1 MERKIVEELKRISG
15 EAHVIEAAG
24 ELEPYLYDQSV
35 PLIRPQADRSSVA
48 VCPAN
53 AQEISEI
60 MKLANREGVSV
71 VVRGGGTGLCGAA
84 IPVVPS
90 IIISMERMNRILE
103 VDDKNFVITVESGVS
118 LRELRAY
125 LRKNNSSFIFPSL
138 SCDEN
143 AQVGG
148 MTAENAGG
156 IKSGRHGV
164 MRNNV
169 KGMEVV
175 LPTGE
180 IMQLNGKL
188 QKNTAGYD
196 LMQLIIGSE
205 GTLCII
211 TKVILRIVP
220 KPKFGGTIVVSFDDY
235 EQATDAAT
243 KVLKAGATPI
253 GIEYL
258 DRTVANKISEFL
270 HDEWPLK
277 KGKVD
282 LIFVMAEESEDN
294 IFNVCGMIEE
304 ICSGAGAVESVVY
317 DGMEDQERILKMRQ
331 SSYFATKTHLVD
343 TLDITVPPA
352 LVPELMR
359 GFNQVAEKYGVLFD
373 TVGHVGDGNV
383 HNNIYSYKNTIPEH
397 YEEMK
402 TELYQLGLQL
412 GGSITGEHGIG
423 KLRRK
428 NLHLQLDETQTALMR
443 GIKDLFD
450 PNHILNMDTAIL

>member
-1 MERKIVEELKRISG
+1 MDKIIVAELKEIVGTSY
-15 EAHVIEAAG
+15 VIETAG
-24 ELEPYLYDQSV
+24 ELEPYLYDQTV
-35 PLIRPQADRSSVA
+35 PFLRPDADRRSVA
-48 VCPAN
+48 VIPAN

-60 MKLANREGVSV
+60 MKLANREKISV
-71 VVRGGGTGLCGAA
+71 VIRGGGTGLCGGA
-84 IPVVPS
+84 IPVIPS

-103 VDDKNFVITVESGVS
+103 VDDKNFVITVESGVT
-118 LRELRAY
+118 LREMRAY
-125 LRKNNSSFIFPSL
+125 LRSNNNTFIFPSL

-148 MTAENAGG
+148 MVAENAGG

-180 IMQLNGKL
+180 IIQLNGKL
-188 QKNTAGYD
+188 QKNNAGYD
-196 LMQLIIGSE
+196 LMNLLIGSE

-211 TKVILRIVP
+211 TKVMLRIVP

-243 KVLKAGATPI
+243 KVLKAGAAPI

-258 DRTVANKISEFL
+258 DRTVARKTADFV
-270 HDEWPLK
+270 HDEWPIT

-282 LIFVMAEESEDN
+282 LIFVMAEESEDS

-304 ICSGAGAVESVVY
+304 ICSEAGAVESVIY

-331 SSYFATKTHLVD
+331 CSYFATKAFLVD

-352 LVPELMR
+352 LIPELMR
-359 GFNQVAEKYGVLFD
+359 GFNQVAEKYGVVFD

-383 HNNIYSYKNTIPEH
+383 HNNIYSNRNGIPEH

-402 TELYQLGLQL
+402 TELYQLGLNL
-412 GGSITGEHGIG
+412 GGTITGEHGIG
-423 KLRRK
+423 KIRRK
-428 NLHLQLDETQTALMR
+428 NLSLQLDETQIALMR
-443 GIKDLFD
+443 GIKNLFD
-450 PNHILNMDTAIL
+450 PNHILNTDTAIV